1 MPKHGWEVAGWG
13 FWGRKGPPGAGRNGF
28 GRCRNDFRRCR
39 NGFCRRR
46 NDFYRC
52 RNDFCRCRNDFRRRR
67 NDFCRCR
74 NDFYRRRN
82 DFCRCRND
90 FRRRRN
96 DFCRRRNGFSRCQ
109 NGASRRR
116 NGCFPGLRP
125 GFDGPSRCRRSRP
138 GAPGAPPDTGGARRG
153 KTNAKGGSTRRGA
166 AGEPKHE
173 HLRLHRE
180 TISRLMSAA
189 DANMAVR
196 AGGVNDFLQKK
207 WTDAGEPAALPLN

>member
-46 NDFYRC
+46 NNFY
-52 RNDFCRCRNDFRRRR
+52 
-67 NDFCRCR
+67 RCR

-82 DFCRCRND
+82 HFCRCRND
-90 FRRRRN
+90 FR
-96 DFCRRRNGFSRCQ
+96 RRRNGFSRCQ

-125 GFDGPSRCRRSRP
+125 GFGGPSRCRRSRP
-138 GAPGAPPDTGGARRG
+138 GAPGPPPDTGGARRG
-153 KTNAKGGSTRRGA
+153 RTNAKGGSPRRGA

-189 DANMAVR
+189 DGNMAVR